1 MPRYAS
7 SAEPPPLTA
16 TRAMM
21 VFGVNPIRGAIVHL
35 LSRHPEGMTSGAI
48 HRELNA
54 TYQTVLRHL
63 QELESAGAV
72 TTDAGEER
80 QGQRVIY
87 VADSDAVRSALA
99 GYESYLLGE

>member
-1 MPRYAS
+1 M
-7 SAEPPPLTA
+7 T
-16 TRAMM
+16 
-21 VFGVNPIRGAIVHL
+21 VFGVNPIRGAIVRL

-54 TYQTVLRHL
+54 TYQTVFRHL

-72 TTDAGEER
+72 TSDAGEKR

-87 VADSDAVRSALA
+87 VADSVAVRAALA

>member
-1 MPRYAS
+1 
-7 SAEPPPLTA
+7 
-16 TRAMM
+16 
-21 VFGVNPIRGAIVHL
+21 
-35 LSRHPEGMTSGAI
+35 MTSGAI